1 MAFSLHHQTLRRFA
15 QNSQILQFLDDT
27 GLLRLTKIGIHEHV
41 PANTVILHEGAVG
54 YDLYLL
60 AAGAVRI
67 LKSDVP
73 GKEIARLHPGA
84 IFGEMAAIS
93 QEPRS
98 ATVQTITNSQ
108 VVRFPFHGVAA
119 IFKDYPQ
126 IHAFLG
132 NISAER
138 TKSNLALPVL
148 SNPKDSDVAPDIAE
162 YLTSDGDLPLAGI
175 FEQTTPPATQIPPSL
190 RNKNKRDP

>member
-15 QNSQILQFLDDT
+15 QDSQILQFLDDS

-41 PANTVILHEGAVG
+41 PAGTIILSEGAVG

-60 AAGAVRI
+60 AAGEVRI

-73 GKEIARLHPGA
+73 GQEIARLKPGA

-98 ATVQTITNSQ
+98 ATVQTTVNSQ
-108 VVRFPFHGVAA
+108 VVRFPFNGVVS

-126 IHAFLG
+126 IHSFLG

-138 TKSNLALPVL
+138 TQANLALPV
-148 SNPKDSDVAPDIAE
+148 SRSTPNNNADPDVAHFLISGTE
-162 YLTSDGDLPLAGI
+162 LPHAGS

-190 RNKNKRDP
+190 RAKNKREP